1 MIKNLRKNKK
11 GFTLVEIIV
20 VLVIM
25 GILLALAVPAV
36 LGYIS
41 KAQDQ
46 QYIAEARNGFLGANT
61 IVATENAR
69 GVATGRSQL
78 KAADINKE
86 IGETDLITAM
96 SCTVEQDSTI
106 DTKYNLKSCA
116 ITVKSKD
123 DRTYTFTANKEVVG
137 SDGATTDTETTYPTT
152 TTPKS

>member
-69 GVATGRSQL
+69 GVAKDDRSKLQ
-78 KAADINKE
+78 KAEINKE
-86 IGETDLITAM
+86 IGETDLISGMA
-96 SCTVEQDSTI
+96 CTVAKDG
-106 DTKYNLKSCA
+106 TKYKIVSCDV
-116 ITVKSKD
+116 IVKSKET
-123 DRTYTFTANKEVVG
+123 RKYTFTANKEVVG
-137 SDGATTDTETTYPTT
+137 SDTATVVDTATTYPD
-152 TTPKS
+152 